1 MTDEVADSGY
11 NSAMHSN
18 PPHNQKFRF
27 PWQQGNRFELLID
40 GPVFFKTM
48 LQSMQQAQH
57 YILMEMYLVNS
68 GKVSQGF
75 FQVMAEAQ
83 QRGVQIYLLLDA
95 FGCRKLADNDL
106 QFLKQHDIH
115 ISFYNPIELQKHQLA
130 LFRDHRKLLV
140 VDGRIAYV
148 GGAGLIDEFNAIDHP
163 SKTWR
168 ENMVKIEGPNVLQWQ
183 SLFAD
188 NWRTWSDIP
197 LPTLRDQAEKFD
209 QLGRVTMTQGPRFL
223 EIKRSFIQHV
233 RHAKH
238 RVWMS
243 TAYFAPSRKLRRE
256 LRRSALRGVDVRIL
270 IPGPIT
276 DLPMARYLAQH
287 YYHRLLRDGVRIFEY
302 QPRFMHAKLVLCDDW
317 VSLGSCNIDRWNL
330 LWNLDA
336 NQEIQDAS
344 FAHPVVAMFNQDFQ
358 HCHEV
363 LAEQWKHRSLLS
375 RFRIWFWSAYIQL
388 ADHLLNRLRILRH
401 WKIILKQRSKYAP
414 AAHHDPGR

>member
-1 MTDEVADSGY
+1 MQTDS
-11 NSAMHSN
+11 
-18 PPHNQKFRF
+18 PHDPKYRF
-27 PWQQGNRFELLID
+27 PWQQGNQFKLLID
-40 GPVFFKTM
+40 GPVFFKAM
-48 LQSMQQAQH
+48 LQSIQHAQH

-68 GKVSQGF
+68 GRVSQAF
-75 FQVMAEAQ
+75 FQAMAEAR
-83 QRGVQIYLLLDA
+83 QRNVEVYFLMDA
-95 FGCRKLADNDL
+95 FGSRKLDTRDL
-106 QFLKQHDIH
+106 AFLKQHGIN

-140 VDGRIAYV
+140 VDGHIAYV
-148 GGAGLIDEFNAIDHP
+148 GGAGLIDEFDSRN
-163 SKTWR
+163 SNKTWR

-183 SLFAD
+183 TLFAD
-188 NWRTWSDIP
+188 NWRIWSDAA
-197 LPTLRDQAEKFD
+197 LPEFQDKVEKFS

-233 RHAKH
+233 RHARA

-256 LRRSALRGVDVRIL
+256 LRRSALQGVDVRIL
-270 IPGPIT
+270 IPGPIS

-336 NQEIQDAS
+336 NQEISDEG
-344 FAHPVVAMFNQDFQ
+344 FAMSVVEMFNQDFQ
-358 HCHEV
+358 QCHEV
-363 LAEQWKHRSLLS
+363 LAEQWKRRSWMS
-375 RFRIWFWSAYIQL
+375 RLRIWFWSSYIQL

-401 WKIILKQRSKYAP
+401 WKIIRKQRNK
-414 AAHHDPGR
+414 

>member
-1 MTDEVADSGY
+1 MKFTYTCIRNIITGDARVSGY
-11 NSAMHSN
+11 NNAMQTDS
-18 PPHNQKFRF
+18 PHDQKYRF
-27 PWQQGNRFELLID
+27 SWQYGNRFQLLID
-40 GPVFFKTM
+40 GPVFFKAM

-57 YILMEMYLVNS
+57 YILIEMYLVKS
-68 GKVSQGF
+68 GRVSQSF
-75 FQVMAEAQ
+75 FQVLAEAR
-83 QRGVQIYLLLDA
+83 QRGVQVYFLMDA
-95 FGCRKLADNDL
+95 FGSRKLDTRDL
-106 QFLKQHDIH
+106 QFLKRHNVK

-140 VDGRIAYV
+140 VDGQIAYV
-148 GGAGLIDEFNAIDHP
+148 GGAGLIDEFDSTDHP
-163 SKTWR
+163 GKTWR

-183 SLFAD
+183 TLFAD
-188 NWRTWSDIP
+188 NWRIWSDSP
-197 LPTLRDQAEKFD
+197 LPALYDKPAEFD

-233 RHAKH
+233 RHART

-243 TAYFAPSRKLRRE
+243 TAYFTPSRKLRRE

-336 NQEIQDAS
+336 NQEIKDTN
-344 FAHPVVAMFNQDFQ
+344 FARSVVDIFHQDFQ
-358 HCHEV
+358 QCYEV
-363 LAEQWKHRSLLS
+363 LQEHWKRRSWLS
-375 RFRIWFWSAYIQL
+375 RIRIWFWASYIQL

-401 WKIILKQRSKYAP
+401 WKIIRKQRN
-414 AAHHDPGR
+414 

>member
-1 MTDEVADSGY
+1 MQSDS
-11 NSAMHSN
+11 SHD
-18 PPHNQKFRF
+18 QKFRF
-27 PWQQGNRFELLID
+27 PWQHGNQFKLLID
-40 GPVFFKTM
+40 GPVFFNSM
-48 LQSMQQAQH
+48 LQSMHQAQH

-68 GKVSQGF
+68 GKVSQRF
-75 FQVMAEAQ
+75 FQAMAEAQ
-83 QRGVQIYLLLDA
+83 QRGVQIYFLMDA
-95 FGCRKLADNDL
+95 FGSRKLASSDL
-106 QFLKQHDIH
+106 QFLQQNSVHL
-115 ISFYNPIELQKHQLA
+115 SFYNPIELQKHQLA

-148 GGAGLIDEFNAIDHP
+148 GGAGLIDEFDPADHT

-183 SLFAD
+183 NLFAN
-188 NWRTWSDIP
+188 NWRIWSDIP
-197 LPTLRDQAEKFD
+197 LAELREKSDKFD

-233 RHAKH
+233 RHARK

-256 LRRSALRGVDVRIL
+256 LRRSALRGADVRIL

-336 NQEIQDAS
+336 NQEIQDEGFAS
-344 FAHPVVAMFNQDFQ
+344 SVVAMFNQDFMQ
-358 HCHEV
+358 CHEV
-363 LAEQWKHRSLLS
+363 LQEEWKRRSWLS
-375 RFRIWFWSAYIQL
+375 RLRIWFWSAYIQL

-401 WKIILKQRSKYAP
+401 WKIILKQRT
-414 AAHHDPGR
+414 D